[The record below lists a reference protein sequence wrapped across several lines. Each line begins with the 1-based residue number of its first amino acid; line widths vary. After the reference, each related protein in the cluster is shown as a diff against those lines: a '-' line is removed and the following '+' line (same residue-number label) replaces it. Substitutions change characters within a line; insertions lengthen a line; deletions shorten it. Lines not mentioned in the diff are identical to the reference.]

1 MVSMR
6 PRGISKEQAAF
17 DLPRKLKRLRS
28 DCPLSVRQHLA
39 TVGHRMGAVHP
50 AYIFAGAGP
59 CILPS
64 QDGPSGAQKG
74 GCGSMWFMQ
83 VVH

>member
-1 MVSMR
+1 MVSIH
-6 PRGISKEQAAF
+6 PRVAKNKLLS
-17 DLPRKLKRLRS
+17 PRKLKRLRS

-59 CILPS
+59 GILPS
-64 QDGPSGAQKG
+64 QDWPMGPKKG
-74 GCGSMWFMQ
+74 MWFDLVQ
-83 VVH
+83 HVH